1 MTLIFISFSVFLIK
15 NSVRIY
21 GEFERKDEYKFR
33 DFPFFYVQKNLN
45 FTKHEIGDLI
55 YVYNPV
61 GPNNCWDIPAPCPA
75 RIKNLK
81 AKKKFNFIIFYKD
94 E

>member
-1 MTLIFISFSVFLIK
+1 MILIFISFSIFLIK
-15 NSVRIY
+15 NSIRIY
-21 GEFERKDEYKFR
+21 GEFERNDEYKFN

-45 FTKHEIGDLI
+45 FTKHEIDDLI